1 MPDIFISEKQ
11 DTVVPEKPNLQ
22 QTPEPKVP
30 VTPGEVPTT
39 EAMKSRFP
47 GHRHSRFSSFSLYP
61 DNVHFET
68 KDKKEKIILML
79 RQHPIVNVKWILTT
93 LLLLTGPTLLN
104 IFGVFAYLPTG
115 FPLVLSMSWYLI
127 TLAYAIEGFLNWY
140 FNVYFVTT
148 ARIVDVDFFN
158 LINKRVSNAEIEMIQ
173 DVSYSTGGVL
183 RTMLNYG
190 DIFIQ
195 TAAEVSE
202 FDFLAIPNPEK
213 VAKILDDLRMKV

>member
-1 MPDIFISEKQ
+1 MPDIFISENK
-11 DTVVPEKPNLQ
+11 DLPVPEKPELQ
-22 QTPEPKVP
+22 ETPEPMVP
-30 VTPGEVPTT
+30 VVPNEVPTT
-39 EAMKSRFP
+39 EVMKSKFP
-47 GHRHSRFSSFSLYP
+47 GHRHSRFSAFSLYP
-61 DNVHFET
+61 DNVRFET
-68 KDKKEKIILML
+68 KDKEEKIILML

-93 LLLLTGPTLLN
+93 LLLLTGPTLLGLL
-104 IFGVFAYLPTG
+104 GVFAFLPTG
-115 FPLVLSMSWYLI
+115 FPLVLSLSWYLI
-127 TLAYAIEGFLNWY
+127 TSIYAIEGFLNWY
-140 FNVYFVTT
+140 FNVYFITT

-202 FDFLAIPNPEK
+202 FDFLAVPNPEK

>member
-11 DTVVPEKPNLQ
+11 DLPVPEKPEVQ
-22 QTPEPKVP
+22 ETPEPIIP
-30 VTPGEVPTT
+30 VAPNKIPTT
-39 EAMKSRFP
+39 EALKSKFP
-47 GHRHSRFSSFSLYP
+47 GHRHGRFSAFSLYP
-61 DNVHFET
+61 DNVSFET
-68 KDKKEKIILML
+68 KDKEEKIILML
-79 RQHPIVNVKWILTT
+79 RQHPIVNLKWILTT
-93 LLLLTGPTLLN
+93 LLLLTGPTILN
-104 IFGVFAYLPTG
+104 VFGVFSYLPTG
-115 FPLVLSMSWYLI
+115 FPLVLSMSWYLV
-127 TLAYAIEGFLNWY
+127 TSAYAIEGFLDWY
-140 FNVYFVTT
+140 FNVYFITT

-173 DVSYSTGGVL
+173 DVSYATGGVL

-202 FDFLAIPNPEK
+202 FDFFAVPNPEK